1 MFKNLSKCY
10 TLSWINTL
18 DCKEYLMHFDIKLAM
33 AEFIFLMNTILVFDS
48 SSSSCQGTEPIC
60 NNVTYIL
67 VLWLLNPCICFFL
80 NAHISPMCDP
90 VPQCHFGD
98 DGKQQILQEWFVA
111 AKHPKVS
118 KIQLWGLYA
127 DIELNETLVFYFCL
141 EQDRLF
147 PYVKADITFSF
158 IFTIAKKSTFT
169 KIKP

>member
-1 MFKNLSKCY
+1 
-10 TLSWINTL
+10 
-18 DCKEYLMHFDIKLAM
+18 MHFDIKLAM

-67 VLWLLNPCICFFL
+67 VLWLLNPCIRFFL

-98 DGKQQILQEWFVA
+98 DGKQHRFCRKCLWLQSIPKSLKISLEVYGCLSLQPYNSMKHWVSTFVLN
-111 AKHPKVS
+111 
-118 KIQLWGLYA
+118 KIGCFHMWKQTLHLHSFLW
-127 DIELNETLVFYFCL
+127 
-141 EQDRLF
+141 R
-147 PYVKADITFSF
+147 
-158 IFTIAKKSTFT
+158 AKKSTFT